1 MNFIFFS
8 PNYPH
13 NYWNFCSKLRENGVN
28 VLGIGDAPYSEL
40 QQTTRDSMTEYY
52 HVDNLSDYDQVY
64 RAVAFFAYKYGK
76 IDWIESMND
85 FWLEQ
90 DSRLRT
96 DFNIKTGL
104 SNEDLMKFR
113 SDVPDIPYTMEQYPE
128 DELCSY
134 DSICDSQS
142 EPLFESLTV
151 WPAIQDTDCCHEP
164 GSIYYTC
171 PEIPA
176 RLRSLAHNTLKK
188 LNLRSR
194 FTHLEFLHISR
205 DNNLGKAGSYVLIKA
220 DMCPVGGYIPDMMNY
235 AHSVNVYKI
244 WADMIT
250 TDRRYFNG
258 RLMTASELSH
268 ISTDHD
274 EDHFCVYASRN
285 DNINYL
291 HPTSQL
297 NDKYHDVIVYR
308 RVLKT
313 GYEQQDN
320 QNVYIVKLRSKREI
334 NTFLRYA
341 HQLKTDVIN
350 KK

>member
-28 VLGIGDAPYSEL
+28 VLGIGDAQYTEL
-40 QQTTRDSMTEYY
+40 EQNTRDSLTEYY

-96 DFNIKTGL
+96 DFNISTGI
-104 SNEDLMKFR
+104 SHDDLMKFR
-113 SDVPDIPYTMEQYPE
+113 TEAPSVPYTMEQYPE

-134 DSICDSQS
+134 DSICDSHGD
-142 EPLFESLTV
+142 PLFESLTI
-151 WPAIQDTDCCHEP
+151 WPATQDIDYRHEP

-171 PEIPA
+171 PDIPSK
-176 RLRSLAHNTLKK
+176 LKTLAHKTLKK
-188 LNLRSR
+188 FNLRSR
-194 FTHLEFLHISR
+194 FTHLEFLHISK
-205 DNNLGKAGSYVLIKA
+205 DNDLGKAGSYALIKA

-235 AHSVNVYKI
+235 SHSTNIYKI

-250 TDRRYFNG
+250 TDRRYLNG
-258 RLMTASELSH
+258 QLMTAEEVAHLPV
-268 ISTDHD
+268 DHED
-274 EDHFCVYASRN
+274 DHFCIYASRKEN
-285 DNINYL
+285 SNYV

-308 RVLKT
+308 RVLRT
-313 GYEQQDN
+313 GFEQEDI
-320 QNVYIVKLRSKREI
+320 QNVYIVRLRSKREI
-334 NTFLRYA
+334 NTFIRYA
-341 HQLKTDVIN
+341 HQIKTQ
-350 KK
+350 